1 MQVFHSVGQ
10 TPLASVSEAVA
21 NDNSGGGEYHFALL
35 KLADAE
41 GVQTAGIAEGM
52 TFSGIF
58 MEDSTG
64 GVVTLQ

>member
-10 TPLASVSEAVA
+10 NPLVAATEAVA

-41 GVQTAGIAEGM
+41 QLVFRPRALLREFTSRLSSWKTPLVAW
-52 TFSGIF
+52 
-58 MEDSTG
+58 
-64 GVVTLQ
+64 